1 MPRRASSSNLMI
13 LLIENV
19 SFRDADRVRCPRRT
33 ATFLRRPHR
42 TDGLITLHVGVL
54 TKILA
59 LTTTECKARSR
70 ALSPMRSGRNNLRRG
85 RGGPTE
91 RAYTPGAGGSAQRSL
106 PWLFRTKLCTP
117 CLLSGRAQQNSPS
130 AGPPPTLPRNNSPS
144 MGPPPGHL
152 RKSSPSAP
160 ENSVFRPFWVCR
172 ANFFA
177 LTHTSSRA
185 GRTFSRIGHSHV
197 ATLKPMTPLQPL
209 TRASMKPPS
218 PLLTPDQQPLK
229 PTTPQQPKNAPKTPI
244 SRPQRRRRFQLA
256 HLTGPQRRR
265 WFQLRLSL
273 REQRCHRFQTTAHL
287 AYARRLRHQQAS
299 MPPLPRKLACNS
311 TGRNLNNAR
320 KRCNSNDQN
329 SRFEI
334 VSGELHAKLGA
345 AQECGK

>member
-1 MPRRASSSNLMI
+1 MP
-13 LLIENV
+13 
-19 SFRDADRVRCPRRT
+19 
-33 ATFLRRPHR
+33 ATDGHILRRPHR

-130 AGPPPTLPRNNSPS
+130 AGPPPTLPRNNSPNTGLPAAYPRKS
-144 MGPPPGHL
+144 SPNAGPPPGHP

-160 ENSVFRPFWVCR
+160 ENSVFRPVWACR
-172 ANFFA
+172 ATFFA

-218 PLLTPDQQPLK
+218 PLPTPDQQPLK

-244 SRPQRRRRFQLA
+244 SHPQRRRWFQLA

-265 WFQLRLSL
+265 WFQLRLGL
-273 REQRCHRFQTTAHL
+273 REQRRQGFH
-287 AYARRLRHQQAS
+287 
-299 MPPLPRKLACNS
+299 PPR
-311 TGRNLNNAR
+311 GH
-320 KRCNSNDQN
+320 
-329 SRFEI
+329 E
-334 VSGELHAKLGA
+334 
-345 AQECGK
+345 

>member
-1 MPRRASSSNLMI
+1 MP
-13 LLIENV
+13 
-19 SFRDADRVRCPRRT
+19 
-33 ATFLRRPHR
+33 ATDGHVLRRPHR

-85 RGGPTE
+85 
-91 RAYTPGAGGSAQRSL
+91 Q
-106 PWLFRTKLCTP
+106 
-117 CLLSGRAQQNSPS
+117 
-130 AGPPPTLPRNNSPS
+130 AGPLSAPTRPAPAVPLNDHC
-144 MGPPPGHL
+144 PGHSE
-152 RKSSPSAP
+152 RSCAHH
-160 ENSVFRPFWVCR
+160 
-172 ANFFA
+172 A
-177 LTHTSSRA
+177 SSRAARNKIRPAQALRRHFREITRPAWALHRVIREKVRPARLKTAFFGHFGLAGRTFSRSHPPSGHA

-265 WFQLRLSL
+265 WFQLRLGL
-273 REQRCHRFQTTAHL
+273 REQRRQGFHPHAGTSEQRRHSFQATAHL
-287 AYARRLRHQQAS
+287 VCTHRLRHQQAS
-299 MPPLPRKLACNS
+299 TRPLPRKLTCNS

-329 SRFEI
+329 SRFET